1 MNTFRFVL
9 YTWLCTVVAYPPL
22 VLLCDVLTRSNT
34 EARLFFPLLA
44 GAFVLGLPGLLVG
57 WLALAAI
64 QWRGLPALVRYCL
77 WTGVVLLLIY
87 GTLTLLGGPDL
98 LNLGSELARYVL
110 PLFGA
115 ALLVLLL
122 RYPYFRE
129 IPVNEPQS

>member
-9 YTWLCTVVAYPPL
+9 YTWLCTVIAYPPL
-22 VLLCDVLTRSNT
+22 VMICDVLTRSNT

-44 GAFVLGLPGLLVG
+44 GAFVLGLPGLLLG
-57 WLALAAI
+57 WLMLSLL
-64 QWRGLPALVRYCL
+64 QVRSLPLLVRYCL
-77 WTGVVLLLIY
+77 WTGAVLAVIY
-87 GTLTLLGGPDL
+87 ITLSVLGGPVLLDL
-98 LNLGSELARYVL
+98 DGELARYVL

-129 IPVNEPQS
+129 IPRQEF